1 MNRKINQA
9 GQDLVKLF
17 EGIKL
22 KPYLDSGGVPTIGI
36 GSTEYEDGRKV
47 TLKDNAITNERAEQ
61 LLTHFLTKFCKTVE
75 EGVIVD
81 ITDNQFSALVVF
93 CYNVGSSAFLK
104 STLLKKL
111 NKYDVEG
118 ASNEFLRWD
127 KDNGVVV
134 KGLTRRRKAER
145 DLFLTVSP

>member
-1 MNRKINQA
+1 MNRRINQA
-9 GQDLVKLF
+9 GLDLVKLF

-22 KPYLDSGGVPTIGI
+22 KPYLDGGGVATIGI
-36 GSTEYEDGRKV
+36 GTTEYEDGRKV
-47 TLKDNAITNERAEQ
+47 TLNDTAISKERAND
-61 LLTHFLTKFCKTVE
+61 LLSHFLIKFCSAVE
-75 EGVIVD
+75 SNVKVEL
-81 ITDNQFSALVVF
+81 TDNQFSALVVF

-145 DLFLTVSP
+145 DLFLKVSP